1 MAGAIG
7 CTGRNEGLL
16 VFLTVLGGGLG
27 VEWRMDTILA
37 FVVWAG
43 LLGLLTY
50 AGWRAGCFLP
60 GWRRVAEWRFLYAG
74 FCA

>member
-16 VFLTVLGGGLG
+16 VFLTVFGYGLG
-27 VEWRMDTILA
+27 VEWRLDAILA
-37 FVVWAG
+37 FFVWAG

-50 AGWRAGCFLP
+50 DGRRVGCFLP
-60 GWRRVAEWRFLYAG
+60 LTGKGIF
-74 FCA
+74 